1 MVRRITESLKQTDI
15 RDMKTFSVL
24 NDKVWVQED
33 LGDGLEAT
41 KYISGSG
48 EFETIEDLLYK
59 LNKQDP
65 EIPIVLS
72 DFDNID
78 FYITSSRLH
87 MFYTTEGG
95 VVKALALSIY
105 ENPCWMSRNSLK
117 DYNIIL

>member
-1 MVRRITESLKQTDI
+1 MVKRITESLKQTDI
-15 RDMKTFSVL
+15 RDRKTFSVL

-59 LNKQDP
+59 LNKQDS
-65 EIPIVLS
+65 EIPTVLS
-72 DFDNID
+72 DFDSID
-78 FYITSSRLH
+78 FYRTSSRLH
-87 MFYTTEGG
+87 MFYITERG
-95 VVKALALSIY
+95 VVKALAMSIY
-105 ENPCWMSRNSLK
+105 ENPCWMSRSSLR